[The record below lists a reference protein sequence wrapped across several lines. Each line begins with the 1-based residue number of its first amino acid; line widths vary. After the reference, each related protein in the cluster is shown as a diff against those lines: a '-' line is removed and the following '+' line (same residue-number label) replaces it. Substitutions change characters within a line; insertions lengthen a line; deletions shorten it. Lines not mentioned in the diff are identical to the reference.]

1 MQNNKIEKQE
11 SYYYERL
18 RDLRMSLGLT
28 QKQMAERL
36 GVSRTTVSNY
46 ENGSSSPGQE
56 VIREYCS
63 AGHVSYEWLIDGK
76 KCDTH
81 CNFPNMENLS
91 RTEKKELVKNL
102 VDAL

>member
-1 MQNNKIEKQE
+1 MQNSKIEKQE

-18 RDLRMSLGLT
+18 RDLRMGLGLT

-36 GVSRTTVSNY
+36 GVSRATVSNY
-46 ENGSSSPGQE
+46 ENGSSSPGHDI
-56 VIREYCS
+56 IREYCS

-76 KCDTH
+76 ECDTH

-91 RTEKKELVKNL
+91 HTEKKELVKNL
-102 VDAL
+102 VDSL

>member
-46 ENGSSSPGQE
+46 EKIGRASC
-56 VIREYCS
+56 RER
-63 AGHVSYEWLIDGK
+63 VLD
-76 KCDTH
+76 
-81 CNFPNMENLS
+81 
-91 RTEKKELVKNL
+91 RV
-102 VDAL
+102 

>member
-56 VIREYCS
+56 VIDRKS
-63 AGHVSYEWLIDGK
+63 NV
-76 KCDTH
+76 
-81 CNFPNMENLS
+81 
-91 RTEKKELVKNL
+91 
-102 VDAL
+102 